1 MKFLRQCINVLKEG
15 LKSLWRNKAMG
26 FASTISIAAMLILF
40 GFISLMVLNLN
51 TIVYQTTGKVDKVIF
66 YLKDNMG
73 ADQVNDIIQN
83 IGKEENVRNISYVS
97 KEMAMDSLKEQ
108 FKDKSSVFDNFDINK
123 LPASLVVEMK
133 SLEKSRDLIEKV
145 KNFEGIDKYSF
156 MGDLVDKMASIKR
169 GVKFLGAGIV
179 TVLVFVSIVIINNT
193 IKVAVSNRKKE
204 ISIMK
209 YVGASNSYIRGPF
222 LIEGITFGILGAI
235 LAFLVINTGYS
246 KLYTIIMREISSMDL
261 KLASPK
267 LIAFDLLTIFLS
279 IGVGIG
285 YLGSLMSTKK
295 FMDV

>member
-1 MKFLRQCINVLKEG
+1 MKFIRQCINVLKEG

-66 YLKDNMG
+66 YLKDNIG
-73 ADQVNDIIQN
+73 ADKVNDIIQN

-108 FKDKSSVFDNFDINK
+108 FKDKSSVFDNFDISK

-145 KNFEGIDKYSF
+145 KDFDGIDKYSF

-169 GVKFLGAGIV
+169 GVKVLGAGIV
-179 TVLVFVSIVIINNT
+179 AVLVFVSIVIINNT

-222 LIEGITFGILGAI
+222 LIEGITFGIIGAI

>member
-66 YLKDNMG
+66 YLKDNIG
-73 ADQVNDIIQN
+73 ADKVNDIIQN

-108 FKDKSSVFDNFDINK
+108 FKDKSSVFDNFDISK

-145 KNFEGIDKYSF
+145 KDFDGIDKYSF

-169 GVKFLGAGIV
+169 GVKVLGAGIV
-179 TVLVFVSIVIINNT
+179 AVLVFVSIVIINNT

-222 LIEGITFGILGAI
+222 LIEGITFGIIGAI